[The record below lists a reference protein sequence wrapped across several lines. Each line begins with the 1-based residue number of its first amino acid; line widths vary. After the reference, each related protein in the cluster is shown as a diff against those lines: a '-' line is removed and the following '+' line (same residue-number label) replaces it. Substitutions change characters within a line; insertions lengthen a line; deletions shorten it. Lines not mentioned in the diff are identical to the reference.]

1 MTLRG
6 GEAVKHMK
14 ILLAVVLV
22 ATLMLSCDQPADNEQ
37 AAQSSSSPASSPVSE
52 DSEERE
58 IVVTRED
65 PSLPE
70 GCGVKQA
77 AEGLLSFTEALS
89 EGNLEALD
97 GILSD
102 EPSFGRVAIPGPD
115 ALADE
120 TNIDRQAVMSYFESR
135 FSHNESFRLTK
146 VVIEGE
152 VQYER
157 GPTVSVS
164 FFATRRADDIDG
176 AQAFRGEAG
185 FDCPD
190 GNIYGLVG
198 GPPHPTEPIESWCPT
213 EPPASADVVIAC
225 TRKADGKRSVI
236 FPVADYYSGEESA
249 THGILI
255 RRGRCLYLRPKGF
268 SSITFPVWPP
278 GFYVHGKGRK
288 LTVRD
293 GSGRPVV
300 EIGSSVE
307 MAGGFYDG
315 KGIPPGYEDEWKS
328 CAPASSYFRVSY
340 IAGDEG
346 G

>member
-1 MTLRG
+1 
-6 GEAVKHMK
+6 MK
-14 ILLAVVLV
+14 RLLAVVLV
-22 ATLMLSCDQPADNEQ
+22 ATLMLSCDRPTDKQQ
-37 AAQSSSSPASSPVSE
+37 AAQLSSSPASSPVSE
-52 DSEERE
+52 GSEERE

-70 GCGVKQA
+70 GCGVKRA

-89 EGNLEALD
+89 EGDLEALD
-97 GILSD
+97 GILSA
-102 EPSFGRVAIPGPD
+102 ENVFGRVAIPGPD
-115 ALADE
+115 ALTDE

-135 FSHNESFRLTK
+135 FSHNESLRLTN
-146 VVIEGE
+146 VVIETE
-152 VQYER
+152 VQSQR
-157 GPTVSVS
+157 GPTVVVS
-164 FFATRRADDIDG
+164 FFAIRRADDING
-176 AQAFRGEAG
+176 AQAFRGEAT
-185 FDCPD
+185 FVCPAGD
-190 GNIYGLVG
+190 ILGLVG

-213 EPPASADVVIAC
+213 ESPASADVVIAC

-278 GFYVHGKGRK
+278 GFYAHGKGRK

-293 GSGRPVV
+293 ARGRPVV

-307 MAGGFYDG
+307 MAGGSYDK
-315 KGIPPGYEDEWKS
+315 KGIPPGFEDEWKS
-328 CAPASSYFRVSY
+328 CAPASSYFTVSY